1 MREKLA
7 TLPLSQLRE
16 LAKSQGIKYVSG
28 LRKSELVDRLCEVAE
43 NEKGDKT
50 ESAASGVQERTA
62 GDRPEGND
70 RPARVYGERQE
81 SKGDPRSEL
90 QDLDSGIEA
99 YGILEVMPTDS
110 ALSAVRIS
118 FLEKTTFTW
127 LPPRSG
133 GLI

>member
-43 NEKGDKT
+43 KEKDDKT

-99 YGILEVMPTDS
+99 YGILEVMPDGFGFI
-110 ALSAVRIS
+110 RCEN
-118 FLEKTTFTW
+118 FLPGENDVYVA
-127 LPPRSG
+127 PSRSG
-133 GLI
+133 VLI

>member
-43 NEKGDKT
+43 KEKDDKT

-62 GDRPEGND
+62 GARREMTVQ
-70 RPARVYGERQE
+70 PAFMENARNPRGIQE
-81 SKGDPRSEL
+81 ASSRTWT
-90 QDLDSGIEA
+90 A
-99 YGILEVMPTDS
+99 
-110 ALSAVRIS
+110 ALRHTGSWR
-118 FLEKTTFTW
+118 
-127 LPPRSG
+127 
-133 GLI
+133 

>member
-43 NEKGDKT
+43 KEKDDKT

-62 GDRPEGND
+62 GDRREMTVQ
-70 RPARVYGERQE
+70 PAFMENARNPRGIQE
-81 SKGDPRSEL
+81 ASS
-90 QDLDSGIEA
+90 STWTA
-99 YGILEVMPTDS
+99 
-110 ALSAVRIS
+110 ALRHTGSWR
-118 FLEKTTFTW
+118 
-127 LPPRSG
+127 
-133 GLI
+133 

>member
-62 GDRPEGND
+62 GDARRGMTVRPVFMEN
-70 RPARVYGERQE
+70 ARNPRGIQE
-81 SKGDPRSEL
+81 AISRTWT
-90 QDLDSGIEA
+90 A
-99 YGILEVMPTDS
+99 
-110 ALSAVRIS
+110 ALRHTGSWR
-118 FLEKTTFTW
+118 
-127 LPPRSG
+127 
-133 GLI
+133 

>member
-81 SKGDPRSEL
+81 SWTAASR
-90 QDLDSGIEA
+90 
-99 YGILEVMPTDS
+99 PTGS
-110 ALSAVRIS
+110 WR
-118 FLEKTTFTW
+118 
-127 LPPRSG
+127 
-133 GLI
+133 

>member
-50 ESAASGVQERTA
+50 ESAASGVQEETARRGMTVRPVFMENARNPRGIQEASSRTWTA
-62 GDRPEGND
+62 ASRPTGSW
-70 RPARVYGERQE
+70 R
-81 SKGDPRSEL
+81 
-90 QDLDSGIEA
+90 
-99 YGILEVMPTDS
+99 
-110 ALSAVRIS
+110 
-118 FLEKTTFTW
+118 
-127 LPPRSG
+127 
-133 GLI
+133 